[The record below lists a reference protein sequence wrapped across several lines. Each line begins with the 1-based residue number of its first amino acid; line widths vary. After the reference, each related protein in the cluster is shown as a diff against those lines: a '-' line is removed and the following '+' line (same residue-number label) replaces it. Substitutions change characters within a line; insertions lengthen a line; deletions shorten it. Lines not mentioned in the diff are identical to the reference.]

1 MAQTQMPV
9 SAPAEVT
16 VHDIAEPAPVMGTE
30 AGATEAGV
38 TEVAEGHAGT
48 PGTVADA
55 EHAAGHDAILGIFD
69 SYAIVGF
76 AFLTFV
82 LLLWKFGAF
91 RMLGSALDGAA
102 EKVRADLAEAAQLK
116 AEAEAMKAKAAADA
130 AEAAAQAKETLANAE
145 VEAKRII
152 AQAAVDEETAITRRT
167 KLAEDRIAA
176 EARATEAELRA
187 RAADIAVKAA
197 ETLLAGRAKEL
208 TGLTD
213 AAIAGL
219 DRR

>member
-9 SAPAEVT
+9 SAPEQVS
-16 VHDIAEPAPVMGTE
+16 VHDIPE
-30 AGATEAGV
+30 ATTGHDIP
-38 TEVAEGHAGT
+38 EVAAGHAGT

-55 EHAAGHDAILGIFD
+55 EHAAGHEAILGIFD

-76 AFLTFV
+76 AFLAFV

-91 RMLGSALDGAA
+91 RMLGGALDGAA
-102 EKVRADLAEAAQLK
+102 DKVRADLAEAAQLK

-145 VEAKRII
+145 VEAKRIVE
-152 AQAAVDEETAITRRT
+152 QAAVDAETAIVRRT

-176 EARATEAELRA
+176 EARAAEADLRA

-197 ETLLAGRAKEL
+197 ETLLAARSKEL

-219 DRR
+219 DKR

>member
-1 MAQTQMPV
+1 MAQTHTPAADV
-9 SAPAEVT
+9 ADVRDAP
-16 VHDIAEPAPVMGTE
+16 
-30 AGATEAGV
+30 
-38 TEVAEGHAGT
+38 AGT

-55 EHAAGHDAILGIFD
+55 EHAVHHETVLGLD
-69 SYAIVGF
+69 SYAIVGL

-82 LLLWKFGAF
+82 AILWKVGAF
-91 RMLGSALDGAA
+91 RALGGALDGAA
-102 EKVRADLAEAAQLK
+102 EKVRSDLAEAAQLK

-130 AEAAAQAKETLANAE
+130 AEAEAQARDTIANAE
-145 VEAKRII
+145 AEAKRIVE
-152 AQAAVDEETAITRRT
+152 QAGIDAETAIARRT

-176 EARATEAELRA
+176 EARTAEAELRA

-197 ETLLAGRAKEL
+197 ETLLASRSKEL

>member
-9 SAPAEVT
+9 AAPAEVS
-16 VHDIAEPAPVMGTE
+16 VHDLP
-30 AGATEAGV
+30 
-38 TEVAEGHAGT
+38 EVSEGHAGT

-55 EHAAGHDAILGIFD
+55 EHAAGHETVFGLD
-69 SYAIVGF
+69 SYAIVGL

-82 LLLWKFGAF
+82 AILWKAGAF
-91 RMLGSALDGAA
+91 RMIGGALDGAA

-145 VEAKRII
+145 AEARRIVE
-152 AQAAVDEETAITRRT
+152 QAAVDAETAIVRRT

-176 EARATEAELRA
+176 EARTAEAELRA

-197 ETLLAGRAKEL
+197 ETLLASRSKEL